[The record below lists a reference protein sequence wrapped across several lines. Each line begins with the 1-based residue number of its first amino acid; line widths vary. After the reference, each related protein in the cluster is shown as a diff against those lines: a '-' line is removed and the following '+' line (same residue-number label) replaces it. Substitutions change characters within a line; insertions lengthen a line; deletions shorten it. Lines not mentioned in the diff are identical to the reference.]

1 MRPAVFLD
9 RDDTLIANRSLP
21 AVPGQRPGDLADPAR
36 VELLPGAHRACQL
49 LKDAGHALVIIT
61 NQGVVARGGATLDQV
76 NATNDRVCA
85 LLAGPSGSSLIDAV
99 YCCPYHPQGSV
110 PAYAR
115 EHPWRKPAPGMLL
128 AAADD
133 LGLDL
138 TRSWLIGDAPRD
150 RQAGIAA
157 GLDPARC
164 LLIADS
170 PQGPASVLDAARIIA
185 ASCGPDL
192 TAEHA
197 FASLTSPAAPLA
209 DEAIRS
215 MVVATARAIAER
227 TGIELL
233 DLRAQPRGIE
243 ATIAG
248 PEVVAVGFVAELRRL
263 TNAWHRS
270 RTGRD
275 LWPSATNP
283 GEDQQA

>member
-21 AVPGQRPGDLADPAR
+21 TPPGQQPGDLADPAR
-36 VELLPGAHRACQL
+36 IMLLPGAHRACQL
-49 LKDAGHALVIIT
+49 LKDAGFALVIVT
-61 NQGVVARGGATLDQV
+61 NQGVVARGGATIEQV
-76 NATNDRVCA
+76 HATNDRVCA
-85 LLAGPSGSSLIDAV
+85 LLAGESGSSLIDAV

-110 PAYAR
+110 AAYTR
-115 EHPWRKPAPGMLL
+115 EHPWRKPAPGMIL

-133 LGLDL
+133 LQLDL
-138 TRSWLIGDAPRD
+138 ARSWLIGDAPRD

-164 LLIADS
+164 LLIADT
-170 PQGPASVLDAARIIA
+170 PAGPNSVLDAAQLIA
-185 ASCGPDL
+185 ASTGPDL

-197 FASLTSPAAPLA
+197 FASLTSPQAPLA
-209 DEAIRS
+209 DKAIRS
-215 MVVATARAIAER
+215 MVLATARAIAER

-233 DLRAQPRGIE
+233 DLRATPRGVE

-263 TNAWHRS
+263 TNAWHRT

-275 LWPSATNP
+275 LWPSTADP
-283 GEDQQA
+283 GQDTQA